1 LRFKRKSLT
10 EKKYKIKQ
18 MKAKLTMGHRKS
30 QKKIVQIVKKQV
42 KIAAEDGIA
51 VEDGAL
57 QNIINQWK
65 INGEKKV

>member
-1 LRFKRKSLT
+1 
-10 EKKYKIKQ
+10 